1 MATIINNVYF
11 AYTKM
16 KNPVTAIKKTNLEVS
31 VQVVMSEDDA
41 DNLLEVCP
49 SANVK
54 TYKADAFLEKFKFE
68 APFKGQK
75 KQYVASF
82 KRMTSQNGVEF
93 DSKYRPRVIH
103 DGIDK
108 TFDVEVANGS
118 FGNVEYSTY
127 VAKYM
132 EEGKEVS
139 KTICQLVGIEV
150 TNLIEYVSEKSDA
163 EGEGNTTEVSTLAK
177 GVKLAEVPKGQQ
189 AVVKQSDAPAAPKKK
204 VAKVED
210 DSSEESPF

>member
-1 MATIINNVYF
+1 MAIIENVYF

-54 TYKADAFLEKFKFE
+54 TYKADAFEEKFKFP

-82 KRMTSQNGVEF
+82 KRMTSQNGKEF
-93 DSKYRPRVIH
+93 DVKFRPRVIH
-103 DGIDK
+103 EGVDK

-118 FGNVEYSTY
+118 FGKVEYSTY
-127 VAKYM
+127 TAKYN
-132 EEGKEVS
+132 EDGKDVT
-139 KTICQLVGIEV
+139 KVICQLSGIEV
-150 TNLIEYVSEKSDA
+150 IDLIEYVPEKSD
-163 EGEGNTTEVSTLAK
+163 GDMEGNSTEVSTLTK
-177 GVKLAEVPKGQQ
+177 GVKLAEVPRGQQ
-189 AVVKQSDAPAAPKKK
+189 AVVKQSESVPAKK
-204 VAKVED
+204 AKVVAED
-210 DSSEESPF
+210 DEDLQSPF